1 MPTLIGAAE
10 SYIFIVTE
18 LIDWR
23 DDASL
28 PSRTLTWHT
37 WLLAMCLLSVVMA
50 AIVVVVTGPVSG
62 SATSFCRWHE
72 AREGVQDLEKI
83 DVPAIGSL
91 APAKWVPP
99 AGVQVRFV
107 QSHDVPRGTVL
118 DLTRCANSEPTGP
131 LQVVVAK

>member
-1 MPTLIGAAE
+1 MTA
-10 SYIFIVTE
+10 

-37 WLLAMCLLSVVMA
+37 WLLAMCLLAVVMA

-83 DVPAIGSL
+83 DVPAIGSV
-91 APAKWVPP
+91 APAGWVPP

-107 QSHDVPRGTVL
+107 QSDDAPRGTVL
-118 DLTRCANSEPTGP
+118 DLTRCTSSGATGA
-131 LQVVVAK
+131 LQVVLAK